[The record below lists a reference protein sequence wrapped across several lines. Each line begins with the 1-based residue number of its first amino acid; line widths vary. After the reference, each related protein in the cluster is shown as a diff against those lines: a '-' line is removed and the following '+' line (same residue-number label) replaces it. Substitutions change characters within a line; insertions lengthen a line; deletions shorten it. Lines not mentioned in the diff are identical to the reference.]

1 MTSCDLPLIR
11 KMKDFRESHPTI
23 YDVAALSGV
32 SISTVSRVLNSP
44 ERVSNDARQKVIT
57 AIDELGFVPKAE
69 ARARALQNSPRIGV
83 LTPFFTAPSF
93 VQRLRGIG
101 SALTQTNHE
110 LIIYTVD
117 SLPRLQGYLTNL
129 PIKGNL
135 EGLIVMSLPVDGPS
149 TQRLEEHGPLTVFIE
164 YRKHGFSSIEIDD
177 YQGGILAAEYLVS
190 KGHRRCAFIGD
201 IDPPDFAIRP
211 VVQRLEGFRQG
222 LHEAGLTLATEYVRS
237 APYGQAQTQKAVF
250 ELLHLPLPPTAI
262 FAAADIQATITLKVA
277 RELGLDVPGDL
288 AVLGFDDLDLAE
300 YIGLTTIR
308 QSLDDSGRIAVE
320 LLLSKLSD
328 PDHPSQHIQLPL
340 SIVERDTV

>member
-1 MTSCDLPLIR
+1 
-11 KMKDFRESHPTI
+11 MKGFRGSQPTI

-44 ERVSNDARQKVIT
+44 ERVGDEARLKVIA

-83 LTPFFTAPSF
+83 LTPFITAPSF
-93 VQRLRGIG
+93 VQRLRGISG
-101 SALTQTNHE
+101 ALTQTNHE

-135 EGLIVMSLPVDGPS
+135 EGLIVMSLPIDERS
-149 TQRLEEHGPLTVFIE
+149 AQRLMQLGPHAVFIE
-164 YRKHGFSSIEIDD
+164 YRQDGFSSIEIDD
-177 YQGGILAAEYLVS
+177 YQGGKLAAQYLVS
-190 KGHRRCAFIGD
+190 KGHLRCGFIGD
-201 IDPPDFAIRP
+201 INPPDFAIRP
-211 VVQRLEGFRQG
+211 VVQRLEGFHQG
-222 LHEAGLTLATEYVRS
+222 LHKAGLTLTAEYVRS
-237 APYGQAQTQKAVF
+237 TPIGQEQTQQAVF
-250 ELLHLPLPPTAI
+250 ELLNLPLPPTAI

-277 RELGLDVPGDL
+277 RGMGLHVPDDL

-308 QSLDDSGRIAVE
+308 QPLDDSGRIAVE

-328 PDHPSQHIQLPL
+328 PDQPSQHIQLPL

>member
-1 MTSCDLPLIR
+1 
-11 KMKDFRESHPTI
+11 MKGFRESQPTI

-44 ERVSNDARQKVIT
+44 ERVSDEARQKVIT

-93 VQRLRGIG
+93 VQRLRGID

-135 EGLIVMSLPVDGPS
+135 EGLIVMSLPIDDPS
-149 TQRLEEHGPLTVFIE
+149 AQRLVQHGPHTVFIE
-164 YRKHGFSSIEIDD
+164 YRQNGFSSIEIDD
-177 YQGGILAAEYLVS
+177 CQGGKLAAQYLVS

-211 VVQRLEGFRQG
+211 VVKRLEGFRQG
-222 LHEAGLTLATEYVRS
+222 LYEAGLTIAEEYIRS
-237 APYGQAQTQKAVF
+237 APYGQEPTQQAVF
-250 ELLHLPLPPTAI
+250 ELLNLPLPPTAI
-262 FAAADIQATITLKVA
+262 FAAADIQAIVALNVA
-277 RELGLDVPGDL
+277 RGMGLHVPDDL

-308 QSLDDSGRIAVE
+308 QPLDDSGRIAVE
-320 LLLSKLSD
+320 LLLSKLAE
-328 PDHPSQHIQLPL
+328 PDQPCQHIQLPL
-340 SIVERDTV
+340 NIVERETV

>member
-1 MTSCDLPLIR
+1 
-11 KMKDFRESHPTI
+11 MKGFRGNQPTI

-32 SISTVSRVLNSP
+32 SITTVSRVLNSP
-44 ERVSNDARQKVIT
+44 ERVGDEARQKVIA

-83 LTPFFTAPSF
+83 LTPFITAPSF
-93 VQRLRGIG
+93 VQRLRGIS

-135 EGLIVMSLPVDGPS
+135 EGLIVMSLPVDEPS
-149 TQRLEEHGPLTVFIE
+149 AQRLIQHGPHTVFIE
-164 YRKHGFSSIEIDD
+164 YRKNGYSSIEIDD
-177 YQGGILAAEYLVS
+177 CQGGKLAAQYLAS

-211 VVQRLEGFRQG
+211 VVKRLEGFRQG
-222 LHEAGLTLATEYVRS
+222 LDEAGLTLTVEYIRS
-237 APYGQAQTQKAVF
+237 TPYGQQQTQQAVF

-262 FAAADIQATITLKVA
+262 FAAADIQATVALKVA
-277 RELGLDVPGDL
+277 RGMGLHIPGDL
-288 AVLGFDDLDLAE
+288 AVLGFDDLDLAD
-300 YIGLTTIR
+300 YIGLTTIH
-308 QSLDDSGRIAVE
+308 QPLDDSGRIAVE
-320 LLLSKLSD
+320 LLLSKLAD
-328 PDHPSQHIQLPL
+328 PDQPSQHIQLPL
-340 SIVERDTV
+340 NIVERETV